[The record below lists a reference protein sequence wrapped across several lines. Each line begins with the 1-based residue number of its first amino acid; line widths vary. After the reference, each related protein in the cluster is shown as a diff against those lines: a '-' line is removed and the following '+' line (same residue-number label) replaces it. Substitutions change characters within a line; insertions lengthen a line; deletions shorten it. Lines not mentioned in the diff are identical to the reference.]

1 MNYKIIL
8 MEMRKNDNIEN
19 RIGIQM
25 NDLNLVV
32 MKEISEYLQDRKSKP
47 MH

>member
-1 MNYKIIL
+1 MNYKIIF

-25 NDLNLVV
+25 NEFNLVV
-32 MKEISEYLQDRKSKP
+32 MKEILEDFQDKKSKP